1 MHVAACRRGL
11 TADHGEACP
20 GLRPNHTQDQL
31 RHLVAFAHSTY
42 DEFMQTTRLEAI
54 MFTDIA
60 GYSSL
65 MDEDEERTI
74 ALLKRHNEIVLPI
87 MESASGD
94 VIDAIG
100 DGLLVVFPSVR
111 KAVGCAVAIQE
122 AIDSHNSTSD
132 APDRFKLRV
141 GVHIGEVWHE
151 DDRVYGTGVNVAAR
165 VQPFAL
171 PGGICITEDV
181 QRHIERKID
190 QSIVSIGMQNLK
202 NIARPYEL
210 FRVVTGHEDG
220 PVRGAG
226 SSHVVPE
233 PMGELDIV
241 KEKVLSELQK
251 IGEKRKEA
259 DGSGHGGR
267 SLEHRI
273 ESKVY
278 GLVERVMDRA
288 LDHWDKMPAEKKR
301 ELIRS
306 GKVEVDLGKSR
317 DDDDDDSDSS
327 SGSAG
332 TMAWGVAASVG
343 FGLGYFY
350 FGLGWMIWPFAIV
363 GILPFVV
370 GLYEVIKHSVR
381 ARGERA
387 GRPAQ
392 LEREVLRAARR
403 LGGRV
408 TVVQVAAE
416 TGHSLDEVQS
426 TLDTMTSKGYVS
438 QEILET
444 GVIRYDFPSLL
455 GDETE

>member
-1 MHVAACRRGL
+1 
-11 TADHGEACP
+11 
-20 GLRPNHTQDQL
+20 
-31 RHLVAFAHSTY
+31 
-42 DEFMQTTRLEAI
+42 MQTTRLEAI

-60 GYSSL
+60 GYSRL

-74 ALLKRHNEIVLPI
+74 DLLKRHNEIVLPI
-87 MESASGD
+87 IESASGV

-111 KAVGCAVAIQE
+111 RAVACAVAIQD
-122 AIDSHNSTSD
+122 AIDFHNSTAEASD
-132 APDRFKLRV
+132 QFKLRV
-141 GVHIGEVWHE
+141 GIHLGEVWHE

-171 PGGICITEDV
+171 PGGVCITEDV
-181 QRHIERKID
+181 HRQVERKIES
-190 QSIVSIGMQNLK
+190 SIVSIGVQTLK

-210 FRVVTGHEDG
+210 FRVVTGHEVE
-220 PVRGAG
+220 PVGAVSG
-226 SSHVVPE
+226 AHVASE
-233 PMGELDIV
+233 PMGELDKV
-241 KEKVLSELQK
+241 KEELLSELQK
-251 IGEKRKEA
+251 IGEKRKQA
-259 DGSGHGGR
+259 DGSGHGGG

-278 GLVERVMDRA
+278 GLVEHVMDRA
-288 LDHWDKMPAEKKR
+288 LDKWDKMPEEKKLG
-301 ELIRS
+301 LIRS
-306 GKVEVDLGKSR
+306 GKLSVDLGKRS
-317 DDDDDDSDSS
+317 DDDDDDDESS

-332 TMAWGVAASVG
+332 TMAFGAAASIG

-350 FGLGWMIWPFAIV
+350 FGLGWMIWPFALA

-370 GLYEVIKHSVR
+370 GLYELIKRSVR
-381 ARGERA
+381 TRAERA

-392 LEREVLRAARR
+392 LEREVLQVARR

-416 TGHSLDEVQS
+416 TGHSLDEIQL

-444 GVIRYDFPSLL
+444 GVIRYDFPSFL